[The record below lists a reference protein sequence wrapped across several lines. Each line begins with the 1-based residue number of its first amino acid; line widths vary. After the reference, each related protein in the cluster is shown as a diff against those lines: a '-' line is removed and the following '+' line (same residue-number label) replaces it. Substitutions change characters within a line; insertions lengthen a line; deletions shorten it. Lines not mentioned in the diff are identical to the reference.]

1 MARYRKE
8 VKEAIAEAEALGFEI
23 VNTGGAGK
31 GARHVKMRH
40 PNGGL
45 IVFPATPS
53 APSWRKN
60 QRADAKRVARDG
72 SRKKY
77 ENGN

>member
-1 MARYRKE
+1 MRYRKE
-8 VKEAIAEAEALGFEI
+8 VREAIEEAQDLGFELI
-23 VNTGGAGK
+23 ETSGSGK

-53 APSWRKN
+53 SPSWRKN
-60 QRADAKRVARDG
+60 QRADAKRVARHG
-72 SRKKY
+72 SRKNY
-77 ENGN
+77 GQEN

>member
-1 MARYRKE
+1 MRYRKE
-8 VKEAIAEAEALGFEI
+8 VREAIEEAKALGFEI
-23 VNTGGAGK
+23 IETGGSGK

-40 PNGGL
+40 TGNGGM

-53 APSWRKN
+53 SPSWRKN

-77 ENGN
+77 GQ